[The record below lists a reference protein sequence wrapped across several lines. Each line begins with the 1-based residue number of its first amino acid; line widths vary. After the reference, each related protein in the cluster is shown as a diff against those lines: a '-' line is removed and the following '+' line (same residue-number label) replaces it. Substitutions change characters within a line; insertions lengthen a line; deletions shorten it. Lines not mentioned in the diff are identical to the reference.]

1 MRRRGGATH
10 SSIGPDG
17 DTLVLNGPPHRHRRP
32 VYAAA
37 LSLLALALSA
47 PPAAAETK
55 TFTQQ
60 VPISVAGYE
69 VKQSFALAPKPP
81 EDGHVTAME
90 VDIVNADGT
99 PVPIQRLM
107 LHHIVFVNLNRDD
120 PTCNGTTFTGWDS
133 RPSFGSGLPERFY
146 AAGEE
151 RARLAL
157 PPGYGYRLSSDDNWA
172 MIYMVMNHRAETDRA
187 FIQYRFTYETGASD
201 ADTTDVKPYW
211 LDVRNCKAD
220 PIYNV
225 PGTGRPGSTHL
236 KEYDY
241 TMPQGGRIVAAGGH
255 VHGGAKNLTLSQPN
269 CADRVLGRSLPTW
282 GLGSHPF
289 YNVRP
294 ILHEPGPINMSAFG
308 TSQGIPVAAGERVRL
323 SSHYDNQNP
332 HTRVMGIMV
341 MYVVHDP
348 AVTEPC
354 GPLPNDIGYQATD
367 QPGRSGLVRFR
378 IPLTGLD
385 SYGNAVTIRK
395 PAGRNRPVA
404 NGATIKV
411 GDRFFSKP
419 NVVVRPGA
427 RLNWLFEGLELHNLT
442 LANGPVGIGSPNLD
456 GDRNFSRRF
465 GRRGTY
471 NFFCAIHPVSMHQRV
486 VVKTRTAR

>member
-47 PPAAAETK
+47 PAAAAETK

-81 EDGHVTAME
+81 EDGHITAME
-90 VDIVNADGT
+90 VDIVDADGT

-211 LDVRNCKAD
+211 LDVRNCQAD

-225 PGTGRPGSTHL
+225 PGTGGPGSTHL

-241 TMPQGGRIVAAGGH
+241 TMPQGGRIVAGGR
-255 VHGGAKNLTLSQPN
+255 A
-269 CADRVLGRSLPTW
+269 RS
-282 GLGSHPF
+282 
-289 YNVRP
+289 RRRQ
-294 ILHEPGPINMSAFG
+294 EPDPEPA
-308 TSQGIPVAAGERVRL
+308 RL
-323 SSHYDNQNP
+323 
-332 HTRVMGIMV
+332 R
-341 MYVVHDP
+341 
-348 AVTEPC
+348 
-354 GPLPNDIGYQATD
+354 
-367 QPGRSGLVRFR
+367 
-378 IPLTGLD
+378 
-385 SYGNAVTIRK
+385 
-395 PAGRNRPVA
+395 
-404 NGATIKV
+404 
-411 GDRFFSKP
+411 
-419 NVVVRPGA
+419 RPGA
-427 RLNWLFEGLELHNLT
+427 RPVAADL
-442 LANGPVGIGSPNLD
+442 GPRQPPLLQRAADPARAGPDQHERLRHLP
-456 GDRNFSRRF
+456 GDSRRR
-465 GRRGTY
+465 GRASQASTP
-471 NFFCAIHPVSMHQRV
+471 ITT
-486 VVKTRTAR
+486 TRIPTQG